1 MANSFINLLSENNSS
16 SEKEQDKIFSS
27 MSTRLILALILAS
40 ISNRMVTIPSKKNE
54 SDINIDF
61 LILFNKLKGF

>member
-27 MSTRLILALILAS
+27 MSTRPSLALTLAS